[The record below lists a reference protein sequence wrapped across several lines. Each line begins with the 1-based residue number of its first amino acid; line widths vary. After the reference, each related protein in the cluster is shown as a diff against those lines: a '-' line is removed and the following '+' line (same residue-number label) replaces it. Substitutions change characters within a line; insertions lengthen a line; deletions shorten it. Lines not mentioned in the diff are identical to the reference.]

1 MSTARRILVVDDEP
15 LIASFI
21 ADWLIELEYAI
32 AGPVNSAPEALQ
44 LAEQTPI
51 DAAFLDVTLGS
62 GDSFEL
68 AETLLAKG
76 VAVAFITGRDADSLP
91 EKFRNTPVL
100 SKPFD
105 FEAMKALLDGML
117 GNADAKPAVK

>member
-1 MSTARRILVVDDEP
+1 MSSERRILVVDDEP

-21 ADWLIELEYAI
+21 ADWLIELEYTV

-44 LAEQTPI
+44 LAEQMPI

-62 GDSFEL
+62 GDSFAL

-76 VAVAFITGRDADSLP
+76 VAVAFITGRDAQSLP
-91 EKFRNTPVL
+91 ERLRGTPIL
-100 SKPFD
+100 GKPFD

-117 GNADAKPAVK
+117 AGTGIKPAE

>member
-1 MSTARRILVVDDEP
+1 MSAEFLSSTTSRLSRRLSPIGSSSWNTP
-15 LIASFI
+15 SP
-21 ADWLIELEYAI
+21 
-32 AGPVNSAPEALQ
+32 GPVNSAPEALQ

-51 DAAFLDVTLGS
+51 DAAFLDVTLES
-62 GDSFEL
+62 GDSFAL

-91 EKFRNTPVL
+91 EKLRSTPIL

-117 GNADAKPAVK
+117 GSAGIKPAE

>member
-1 MSTARRILVVDDEP
+1 MSAEFLSSTTSRSSRRFV
-15 LIASFI
+15 
-21 ADWLIELEYAI
+21 ADWLIELEYAV
-32 AGPVNSAPEALQ
+32 AGPVNSAPEARQ

-51 DAAFLDVTLGS
+51 DAAFLDVTLES
-62 GDSFEL
+62 GDSFAL

-91 EKFRNTPVL
+91 EQLRGTPIL

-105 FEAMKALLDGML
+105 FEAMKALLDDML
-117 GNADAKPAVK
+117 GSAGIKPAE